1 MEERNATLVDRIR
14 TFINK
19 SFGVSPVAD
28 AGQTSEL
35 IPAPANFP
43 SVMGKAL
50 QDYYYSSLTST
61 RQRIEKYDRYN
72 FLDENLAE
80 AAGVLNVYAD
90 TIVAGSIGG
99 EECFWFNADK
109 DTPAALKTQ
118 VEELVKKVEAKTGI
132 KEQIWDIARNTSK
145 FGDSFYEVVLGDYG
159 DGSDTP
165 LPVKLKA
172 IPVKECFADVDE
184 YGVTRNA
191 EKPYYQ
197 LRSGSDDKIYFDW
210 WRLLHFKIGFDTY
223 GVDRAIFANAATRIG
238 RQLIWIDDALVLAR
252 MSRAWMRYAYIIDTS
267 GLSPDQSF
275 DYVDKFMKRV
285 QRREIVDR
293 GSGRITESDRALL
306 PDEDIGLP
314 VTKDGRTDVRTLSG
328 DTNVSNVRD
337 VEYLQN
343 KFFTA
348 TNTPKAY
355 VALEQDVN
363 ARATM
368 TQLDVQFARQVR
380 RKQMSLLAAL
390 KRFYEVVL
398 VMGGIDPKSFKW
410 DISFPE
416 LATMDELVKWQIANS
431 KAQIAKIYAVDMA
444 VLNTEWIMR
453 EILDFDDD
461 EIAKYS
467 AISPEE
473 MAMAPGGG
481 GGSTGQQY
489 DQYGNPVDPNAQQGA
504 AGVQPAN
511 VNTGSYAYTQLPPE
525 MAKLIRKDPYLREA
539 LEQLHDLMSWR
550 MAVNGQHA
558 TERIG
563 IPASRQLFH
572 RNG

>member
-14 TFINK
+14 NFINK
-19 SFGVSPVAD
+19 SFGSSPVED
-28 AGQTSEL
+28 ASQTSEL
-35 IPAPANFP
+35 IPAPANYP
-43 SVMGKAL
+43 SILGKAL
-50 QDYYYSSLTST
+50 QDYYYSSMATT
-61 RQRIEKYDRYN
+61 RQRLEKYDRYN

-99 EECFWFNADK
+99 EECFWFNVDK
-109 DTPAALKTQ
+109 DTPAALKQ
-118 VEELVKKVEAKTGI
+118 QAEELVKKVEAKTGI
-132 KEQIWDIARNTSK
+132 KEQVWDIARNTSK
-145 FGDSFYEVVLGDYG
+145 FGDSFYEIVLGDYG
-159 DGSDTP
+159 EGGTP

-172 IPVKECFADVDE
+172 LPVKEVFADVDE
-184 YGVTRNA
+184 YGVTRDA
-191 EKPYYQ
+191 EKPYFQ
-197 LRSGSDDKIYFDW
+197 IRSGSNDKIPFDW

-275 DYVDKFMKRV
+275 DYVDKFMARV

-355 VALEQDVN
+355 VSLEEGVS
-363 ARATM
+363 ARATL

-398 VMGGIDPKSFKW
+398 VLGGIDPKSFKW

-416 LATMDELVKWQIANS
+416 LATMDELVKWQIATS
-431 KAQIAKIYAVDMA
+431 KAQLAKTYAVDMA

-467 AISPEE
+467 AIAPED
-473 MAMAPGGG
+473 MAFAPE
-481 GGSTGQQY
+481 GGSGGQQQ
-489 DQYGNPVDPNAQQGA
+489 DYGYDPNADPNVQQGTP
-504 AGVQPAN
+504 GVQPAD
-511 VNTGSYAYTQLPPE
+511 VNTGSYAYTKLPPE
-525 MAKLIRKDPYLREA
+525 MAKLVRRDPYIREM

-550 MAVNGQHA
+550 MAIRDDNQMA
-558 TERIG
+558 KIG
-563 IPASRQLFH
+563 IPASKRLFH
-572 RNG
+572 RHK